1 MRNIGFL
8 SFGWW
13 SNAQGSQ
20 VRSAAETL
28 NDTVRLAE
36 AAEDAGMDGAWI
48 RVHHWEQNLSSPFPI
63 LTAMGMRT
71 SRIEL
76 GTGVINMRYE
86 NPLYMAELAATADLL
101 VGGRLQL
108 GLSRGSPEQAADGP
122 AEFGYPLPEGV
133 PPVADA
139 AQRIAKFR
147 RAI

>member
-1 MRNIGFL
+1 MQNIGFL

-48 RVHHWEQNLSSPFPI
+48 RVHHWEQNLASPFPI
-63 LTAMGMRT
+63 LTAMGRAT

-86 NPLYMAELAATADLL
+86 NPLYMAELAATSDLL
-101 VGGRLQL
+101 GWG
-108 GLSRGSPEQAADGP
+108 AA
-122 AEFGYPLPEGV
+122 
-133 PPVADA
+133 A
-139 AQRIAKFR
+139 AWALARVTGNAAR
-147 RAI
+147 RARRVWLPPARRDDAS